1 MGLGIMSY
9 MGTYLDI
16 DLSKEKIKEFSLDMS
31 LAEKYIGGKGLGAR
45 LLYDNLNAGV
55 DPLGSENIILFMTG
69 PLSGTAMQTSGRW
82 CIVTKSPQTG
92 IFNDSHIGGRF
103 GYQLKR
109 AGFDFLIIR
118 GRAHSPSYI
127 HLSDESVDVH
137 SADNLW
143 GLGTFE
149 TEDKL
154 KDRHPGSEV
163 ASIGPAGE
171 NLVTYASVVTGKTH
185 VAGRGGTGAVLG
197 SKNLKAIVA
206 HGRSSI
212 DAADHKRFELL
223 TREFSKKVLGDVSAQ
238 QYHNIGTVVWVN
250 MSNLGGFLP
259 TRNYQSGFFES
270 AEAISGERMSE
281 EFVVGHS
288 ACYMCRIACGKKTRF
303 KDGKYAGLE
312 VDGPEYETVA
322 LLGSN
327 CGISD
332 MGAIAKSSQI
342 CDDLGI
348 DTISAGATISFA
360 MEASDKGIIKQDDVD
375 GLTFGND
382 DAVHRLLHLIAKK
395 QGVGEILSRGSIAA
409 AKQLGHNSSH
419 FAIQVKGLE
428 LAAVEPRGSW
438 GMALA
443 YSTADRGACHQRCWT
458 PTAELKGEIPR
469 FSMEGVPKYVK
480 ETQDERAVCG
490 SLVVCDFLPFEIHE
504 MTDLLNASTGFSF
517 TVDSYLTLGERIW
530 NLTRMFNVREGINAK
545 NDVLPERF
553 SEEAM
558 PDGPAEG
565 QRITKRTLE
574 KAKAEYYT
582 LRGWDDNGVPTEEKL
597 RSLGLY

>member
-1 MGLGIMSY
+1 MELRVMGY
-9 MGTYLDI
+9 MGKYLDI
-16 DLSKEKIKEFSLDMS
+16 DLSKDEIKEFPLNLS

-55 DPLGSENIILFMTG
+55 DPLGSDNVILFMTG
-69 PLSGTAMQTSGRW
+69 PLSGTTMQTSGRW

-118 GRAHSPSYI
+118 GRAPRFSYI
-127 HLSDESVDVH
+127 RISDESVDIQP
-137 SADNLW
+137 ADDLL

-154 KDRHPGSEV
+154 RHRHRGSEV

-171 NLVTYASVVTGKTH
+171 NLVTYASIVTGKTH

-197 SKNLKAIVA
+197 SKNLKAVVA
-206 HGRSSI
+206 HGKNSI
-212 DAADHKRFELL
+212 DAADPMRFELL
-223 TREFSKKVLGDVSAQ
+223 TKDFSKKVLDDVSAQ
-238 QYHNIGTVVWVN
+238 QYHEIGTVVWVN

-270 AEAISGERMSE
+270 AEAISGEYMSE

-342 CDDLGI
+342 CDDLGM

-360 MEASDKGIIKQDDVD
+360 MEANDKGILKQDDVD

-382 DAVHRLLHLIAKK
+382 DAVHRLLHLISEK
-395 QGVGEILSRGSIAA
+395 QGVGELLSKGSIAA
-409 AKQLGHNSSH
+409 ARQLGHDSSH
-419 FAIQVKGLE
+419 FAIQVKRLE

-458 PTAELKGEIPR
+458 PTAELTGEIPR
-469 FSMEGVPKYVK
+469 FSMKGVPKYVK

-517 TVDSYLTLGERIW
+517 SVDSYMNTGERIW

-553 SEEAM
+553 SKEAM

-565 QRITKRTLE
+565 Q
-574 KAKAEYYT
+574 
-582 LRGWDDNGVPTEEKL
+582 
-597 RSLGLY
+597 

>member
-1 MGLGIMSY
+1 MGY
-9 MGTYLDI
+9 MGKYLDI
-16 DLSKEKIKEFSLDMS
+16 DLSKDEIKEFPLNLS

-55 DPLGSENIILFMTG
+55 DPLGSDNVILFMTG
-69 PLSGTAMQTSGRW
+69 PLSGTTMQTSGRW

-118 GRAHSPSYI
+118 GRAPRFSYI
-127 HLSDESVDVH
+127 RISDESVDIQP
-137 SADNLW
+137 ADDLL

-154 KDRHPGSEV
+154 RHRHRGSEV
-163 ASIGPAGE
+163 ASIVPAGE
-171 NLVTYASVVTGKTH
+171 NLVTYASIVTGKTH
-185 VAGRGGTGAVLG
+185 VARRGGTGAVLG
-197 SKNLKAIVA
+197 CKDLKAVVA
-206 HGRSSI
+206 HGKNSI
-212 DAADHKRFELL
+212 DAADPMRFELL
-223 TREFSKKVLGDVSAQ
+223 TKDFSKKVLDDVSAQ
-238 QYHNIGTVVWVN
+238 QYHEIGTVVWVN

-270 AEAISGERMSE
+270 AEAISGEYMSE

-360 MEASDKGIIKQDDVD
+360 MEANDKGILKQDDVD

-382 DAVHRLLHLIAKK
+382 DAVHRLLHLISEK
-395 QGVGEILSRGSIAA
+395 QGVGELLSKGSIAA
-409 AKQLGHNSSH
+409 ARQLGHDSSH
-419 FAIQVKGLE
+419 FAIQVKRLE

-458 PTAELKGEIPR
+458 PTAELTGEIPR
-469 FSMEGVPKYVK
+469 FSMKGVPKYVK

-517 TVDSYLTLGERIW
+517 SVDSYMNTGERIW

-545 NDVLPERF
+545 DDVLPERF
-553 SEEAM
+553 SDESM

-574 KAKAEYYT
+574 KAKTEYYA
-582 LRGWDDNGVPTEEKL
+582 LRGWDDNGVPTEEIL

>member
-1 MGLGIMSY
+1 
-9 MGTYLDI
+9 
-16 DLSKEKIKEFSLDMS
+16 MS

-55 DPLGSENIILFMTG
+55 DPLSAENIILFMTG
-69 PLSGTAMQTSGRW
+69 PLSGTSMQTSGRW

-92 IFNDSHIGGRF
+92 LFNDSHIGGRF
-103 GYQLKR
+103 GYQIKR

-118 GRAHSPSYI
+118 GMAQSLKYI
-127 HLSDESVDVH
+127 HLSDESVDLY
-137 SADNLW
+137 SADDLS

-154 KDRHPGSEV
+154 KARHPGSEV

-171 NLVTYASVVTGKTH
+171 NLVRYASTVTGKTH

-197 SKNLKAIVA
+197 SKNLKAVVA
-206 HGRSSI
+206 HGNMPIVAS
-212 DAADHKRFELL
+212 DPERFGSL
-223 TREFSKKVLGDVSAQ
+223 TSEFSKKVLDDISAQ
-238 QYHNIGTVVWVN
+238 QYHEIGTVVWVN
-250 MSNLGGFLP
+250 MSNYGGFLP

-281 EFVVGHS
+281 DFVVGHS

-312 VDGPEYETVA
+312 VEGPEYETVT

-360 MEASDKGIIKQDDVD
+360 MEASEKGILKQDDVD
-375 GLTFGND
+375 RLSFGND
-382 DAVHRLLHLIAKK
+382 DAVHELLYLIAER
-395 QGVGEILSRGSIAA
+395 QGVGELLSGGSIAA
-409 AKQLGHNSSH
+409 AEQLGHDSSH
-419 FAIQVKGLE
+419 FAIQVKRLE

-458 PTAELKGEIPR
+458 PTAELNGEIPR
-469 FSMEGVPKYVK
+469 FSMNGVPKFVK

-490 SLVVCDFLPFEIHE
+490 SLVVCDFLPFEIPE
-504 MTDLLNASTGFSF
+504 MTDILNASAGFSF
-517 TVDSYLTLGERIW
+517 TVDDYLAVGERIW
-530 NLTRMFNVREGINAK
+530 NLTRLFNVREGISSK
-545 NDVLPERF
+545 HDVLPERF
-553 SEEAM
+553 HEEAM
-558 PDGPAEG
+558 PDGPAKG
-565 QRITKRTLE
+565 KRMTRHTLE
-574 KAKAEYYT
+574 RAKAEYYT
-582 LRGWDDNGVPTEEKL
+582 LRGWNEDGVPTKKKL
-597 RSLGLY
+597 RSLELN